1 MAAIETERRPVAAPA
16 PGVRSGTEPRP
27 RVCKLIGWEISRSA
41 PSSAEAAPS
50 KKTEGDSATTGGR
63 RRSSRS
69 PRATSAEPAISGRGN
84 VADGFV
90 HTVHRDGRWRNFIE
104 GEQDWLRGAFRS
116 KETAVVA
123 GAVEAR
129 HRRTRHVIHDED
141 DRVIEL
147 NSYSDNRGA
156 RAA

>member
-1 MAAIETERRPVAAPA
+1 VKPTVEEDRGGCGFDWRQTAKLPELASQLWRSRRF
-16 PGVRSGTEPRP
+16 R
-27 RVCKLIGWEISRSA
+27 
-41 PSSAEAAPS
+41 
-50 KKTEGDSATTGGR
+50 EG
-63 RRSSRS
+63 
-69 PRATSAEPAISGRGN
+69 GN

-141 DRVIEL
+141 DSVIEL
-147 NSYSDNRGA
+147 NAYSDNRGA